1 MYNIAYL
8 TMALKGVSQ
17 LFRRLNKKEFEGN
30 PIPSDITL
38 FLPVHSMPDKERTL
52 LSTWSSQFPLL
63 TRQVGS
69 LRFIIKRGI
78 RYVFVS

>member
-1 MYNIAYL
+1 MYNIADL
-8 TMALKGVSQ
+8 TMVLKGVSKI
-17 LFRRLNKKEFEGN
+17 FRWLNKKDFEGN
-30 PIPSDITL
+30 PILSDITL
-38 FLPVHSMPDKERTL
+38 FLPVHSMPDKVRTW